1 MEMVVTGSTGRL
13 GGALLREWEG
23 GNILHAPGR
32 EDLDLGKPEELE
44 KKLESLSFD
53 VLVNC
58 AAMSDVERCE
68 ICPEEAYAINAESP
82 RVLARVCARR
92 RARFVHFSTD
102 YVLDGSREGLKGE
115 EAAVLP
121 LNHYARTKRMGE
133 EKVQEEN
140 PSAIVGRVSWLF
152 GMQPD
157 GIVESL
163 YRRALGGE
171 AFRAVDDKFSKP
183 TSAREIG
190 RMVLALLTHPDLT
203 GLFHLTH
210 AGEPE
215 SWWSVAT
222 KVVRIAN
229 EEELLEECPEVRAEG
244 MEQAERL
251 KVRRPIH
258 TAMDPVRLRTD
269 LCWRGVNW
277 EEEARLILRSLS
289 REQRMRLPD
298 RKSR

>member
-1 MEMVVTGSTGRL
+1 ML
-13 GGALLREWEG
+13 Q
-23 GNILHAPGR
+23 APGR
-32 EDLDLGKPEELE
+32 EDLDLGKPGELE

-53 VLVNC
+53 VIVNC

-82 RVLARVCARR
+82 RILARVCARR
-92 RARFVHFSTD
+92 EARFVHFSTD

-121 LNHYARTKRMGE
+121 LNHYARTKQIGE

-152 GMQPD
+152 GVRPG

-183 TSAREIG
+183 TSAREIA
-190 RMVLALLTHPDLT
+190 RMVLALLTREDLT
-203 GLFHLTH
+203 GLFHLAH
-210 AGEPE
+210 PGEPE

-222 KVVRIAN
+222 KVVQIAH

-244 MEQAERL
+244 MAQAERL
-251 KVRRPIH
+251 KARRPVH

-269 LCWRGVNW
+269 LRWRGVSW
-277 EEEARLILRSLS
+277 EEEARLTLSSLR
-289 REQRMRLPD
+289 RNRRMRLPD
-298 RKSR
+298 GESR